1 MIKINKWTLNIVW
14 YKFFS
19 KKNVVSKLSKIY
31 KAKNNKEN
39 DVFFKTMLIL
49 NDESDRLQNEVII
62 CIKLNNT
69 EKAQERK

>member
-1 MIKINKWTLNIVW
+1 M
-14 YKFFS
+14 
-19 KKNVVSKLSKIY
+19 SKLSKIY

-39 DVFFKTMLIL
+39 DVFLKTMLIR
-49 NDESDRLQNEVII
+49 NDESVRLQNEVII